1 MRWRS
6 RLSAGGAS
14 CVQHTCHM
22 PRIIRPGRSGS
33 SFPSAPAGP
42 ADVTARLIGNVLQES
57 FGQPF
62 VVENRTGAGGVIGTL
77 EAAKSPPDGY
87 TLLMMSNTQTAN
99 ELLVP
104 QRKYELM
111 RDLAPIA
118 PVNYSDLVIVV
129 HPSVPAKTL
138 QEFIALAKSQP
149 GKLNYASSGQ
159 GTPYH
164 MAGELFKTMAG
175 IDVVH
180 VPYRNSGEA
189 RSGVIGGQV
198 QMMIDAVPAMAPNI
212 GENQVR
218 ALATTGKTRSSV
230 LPDVPTVIEAGVPGY
245 EATIWL
251 GLMAPAGTPK
261 PIIDKL
267 NAAVN
272 AAVKRPDI
280 VKLWTEQGAVPMSMT
295 PEEFDKFL
303 RGDIVKW
310 AEVVKKFDKSVNQGH
325 SVRHA
330 AHSISPQWRRDR
342 GRRRSRSLAARH
354 PARTARPDRSAFR
367 LRRRRMRRLPC
378 HRRRSR
384 GGLLRHAAVVGRGQ
398 GRHHDRGLG
407 QRRAAASAAARLHR
421 RAGDAMRLLRFRHPD
436 ERGGAVDAKS
446 RRPTEAEVSAALDRN
461 LCRCGSHNRM
471 VRAVLRAACARWR
484 RNDRALSAR
493 NCRSASRPTQD
504 CRPG

>member
-1 MRWRS
+1 
-6 RLSAGGAS
+6 LSMTGPRFVLALAGALLATPVLATQ
-14 CVQHTCHM
+14 CLAQDYPTRPV
-22 PRIIRPGRSGS
+22 RIIVPFGAG
-33 SFPSAPAGP
+33 GP
-42 ADVTARLIGNVLQES
+42 ADVTARLIGNILQEN

-62 VVENRTGAGGVIGTL
+62 VIEDRPGAGGVIGTV

-99 ELLVP
+99 ESLVP

-129 HPSVPAKTL
+129 HPAVPAKTL
-138 QEFIALAKSQP
+138 QEFIALAKAQP

-175 IDVVH
+175 IDIVH

-212 GENQVR
+212 AEGQVR
-218 ALATTGKTRSSV
+218 ALATTGKTPSTV
-230 LPDVPTVIEAGVPGY
+230 LANVPTVIAAGIPGY
-245 EATIWL
+245 DATIWL
-251 GLMAPAGTPK
+251 GLMAPAGTPR

-272 AAVKRPDI
+272 AAIKRPDI
-280 VKLWTEQGAVPMSMT
+280 VKLWTAQGAVPMSMT

-310 AEVVKKFDKSVNQGH
+310 AEVVKKFDK
-325 SVRHA
+325 
-330 AHSISPQWRRDR
+330 PQ
-342 GRRRSRSLAARH
+342 
-354 PARTARPDRSAFR
+354 
-367 LRRRRMRRLPC
+367 
-378 HRRRSR
+378 
-384 GGLLRHAAVVGRGQ
+384 
-398 GRHHDRGLG
+398 
-407 QRRAAASAAARLHR
+407 
-421 RAGDAMRLLRFRHPD
+421 
-436 ERGGAVDAKS
+436 
-446 RRPTEAEVSAALDRN
+446 
-461 LCRCGSHNRM
+461 
-471 VRAVLRAACARWR
+471 
-484 RNDRALSAR
+484 
-493 NCRSASRPTQD
+493 
-504 CRPG
+504 

>member
-1 MRWRS
+1 MTAPRFM
-6 RLSAGGAS
+6 LALAAGLLTAFSASSSLAQDYPAHA
-14 CVQHTCHM
+14 V
-22 PRIIRPGRSGS
+22 RIIVPFGAG
-33 SFPSAPAGP
+33 GP
-42 ADVTARLIGNVLQES
+42 ADVAARLIGQALQER

-62 VVENRTGAGGVIGTL
+62 VVENRTGAGGVIGTV
-77 EAAKSPPDGY
+77 EAAKSPADGY

-99 ELLVP
+99 ESLLTP
-104 QRKYELM
+104 EQRKYELM

-129 HPSVPAKTL
+129 NPQVPAKTL

-164 MAGELFKTMAG
+164 MAGELFKAMTG

-218 ALATTGKTRSSV
+218 ALATTGQQRSAV
-230 LPDVPTVIEAGVPGY
+230 LPNVPTAREAGVPGY

-261 PIIDKL
+261 PVIDKL

-272 AAVKRPDI
+272 AMVKRPDI

-295 PEEFDKFL
+295 AEEFDKFL
-303 RGDIVKW
+303 RGDIAKW
-310 AEVVKKFDKSVNQGH
+310 ADVVKKFDKS
-325 SVRHA
+325 
-330 AHSISPQWRRDR
+330 
-342 GRRRSRSLAARH
+342 
-354 PARTARPDRSAFR
+354 
-367 LRRRRMRRLPC
+367 
-378 HRRRSR
+378 
-384 GGLLRHAAVVGRGQ
+384 
-398 GRHHDRGLG
+398 
-407 QRRAAASAAARLHR
+407 
-421 RAGDAMRLLRFRHPD
+421 
-436 ERGGAVDAKS
+436 
-446 RRPTEAEVSAALDRN
+446 
-461 LCRCGSHNRM
+461 
-471 VRAVLRAACARWR
+471 
-484 RNDRALSAR
+484 
-493 NCRSASRPTQD
+493 
-504 CRPG
+504 

>member
-1 MRWRS
+1 MTGPKFV
-6 RLSAGGAS
+6 LSLTAFMM
-14 CVQHTCHM
+14 TM
-22 PRIIRPGRSGS
+22 PIA
-33 SFPSAPAGP
+33 APAQDYPARSVKIIVPFGAGGP
-42 ADVTARLIGNVLQES
+42 ADVTARQIGAIMQES

-62 VVENRTGAGGVIGTL
+62 MVENRTGAGGVIGTV

-99 ELLVP
+99 ESLVP

-118 PVNYSDLVIVV
+118 PVNSSDLVIVV
-129 HPSVPAKTL
+129 HSSVAAKTL
-138 QEFIALAKSQP
+138 AEFIALAKAQP

-164 MAGELFKTMAG
+164 MAGELFKAMAG
-175 IDVVH
+175 VELVH

-212 GENQVR
+212 NEKQVR
-218 ALATTGKTRSSV
+218 ALATTGKARTTV
-230 LPDVPTVIEAGVPGY
+230 MADVPTANEAGVPGY

-261 PIIDKL
+261 PVIDKL

-272 AAVKRPDI
+272 AAVRRPDV

-310 AEVVKKFDKSVNQGH
+310 ADVVKKFPEK
-325 SVRHA
+325 
-330 AHSISPQWRRDR
+330 PQ
-342 GRRRSRSLAARH
+342 
-354 PARTARPDRSAFR
+354 
-367 LRRRRMRRLPC
+367 
-378 HRRRSR
+378 
-384 GGLLRHAAVVGRGQ
+384 
-398 GRHHDRGLG
+398 
-407 QRRAAASAAARLHR
+407 
-421 RAGDAMRLLRFRHPD
+421 
-436 ERGGAVDAKS
+436 
-446 RRPTEAEVSAALDRN
+446 
-461 LCRCGSHNRM
+461 
-471 VRAVLRAACARWR
+471 
-484 RNDRALSAR
+484 
-493 NCRSASRPTQD
+493 
-504 CRPG
+504 

>member
-1 MRWRS
+1 MTAPS
-6 RLSAGGAS
+6 LAVALAAVVLSTPNPAAP
-14 CVQHTCHM
+14 CFAQDY
-22 PRIIRPGRSGS
+22 PARPIRIVVPFGPG
-33 SFPSAPAGP
+33 GP
-42 ADVTARLIGNVLQES
+42 ADVAARLIGNNLQEK

-99 ELLVP
+99 ESLVP
-104 QRKYELM
+104 QQQRKYDLM
-111 RDLAPIA
+111 RDLVPIA

-129 HPSVPAKTL
+129 HPQVAAKTL

-198 QMMIDAVPAMAPNI
+198 QMMIDAVTAMAPNI

-218 ALATTGKTRSSV
+218 ALATTGKTRSTV
-230 LPDVPTVIEAGVPGY
+230 LANVPTASEAGVPGY

-251 GLMAPAGTPK
+251 GFMAPTGTPK
-261 PIIDKL
+261 PIIEKL

-272 AAVKRPDI
+272 EAVKRGDI

-295 PEEFDKFL
+295 PEQFDKFL

-310 AEVVKKFDKSVNQGH
+310 AEVVKKFDK
-325 SVRHA
+325 
-330 AHSISPQWRRDR
+330 P
-342 GRRRSRSLAARH
+342 
-354 PARTARPDRSAFR
+354 
-367 LRRRRMRRLPC
+367 
-378 HRRRSR
+378 
-384 GGLLRHAAVVGRGQ
+384 
-398 GRHHDRGLG
+398 
-407 QRRAAASAAARLHR
+407 
-421 RAGDAMRLLRFRHPD
+421 
-436 ERGGAVDAKS
+436 
-446 RRPTEAEVSAALDRN
+446 
-461 LCRCGSHNRM
+461 
-471 VRAVLRAACARWR
+471 
-484 RNDRALSAR
+484 
-493 NCRSASRPTQD
+493 
-504 CRPG
+504 

>member
-1 MRWRS
+1 MK
-6 RLSAGGAS
+6 GGVIALLLAAAWLGATP
-14 CVQHTCHM
+14 CPAQDYPTR
-22 PRIIRPGRSGS
+22 PIRIIVPFGAG
-33 SFPSAPAGP
+33 GP
-42 ADVTARLIGNVLQES
+42 ADVAARLLGNVLQES
-57 FGQPF
+57 FGQPV
-62 VVENRTGAGGVIGTL
+62 VVENRTGAGGVIGTQ
-77 EAAKSPPDGY
+77 EAAKSPADGY

-99 ELLVP
+99 ESLAP

-111 RDLAPIA
+111 RDLVPIA

-198 QMMIDAVPAMAPNI
+198 QMMIDAVTAMAPNI
-212 GENQVR
+212 GEKQVR
-218 ALATTGKTRSSV
+218 ALATTGKTRSGV
-230 LPDVPTVIEAGVPGY
+230 LPDVPTASEAGVPGY

-251 GLMAPAGTPK
+251 GLMAPTGTPR

-280 VKLWTEQGAVPMSMT
+280 VKLWTAQGAVAMSMS
-295 PEEFDKFL
+295 PDEFDKFL

-310 AEVVKKFDKSVNQGH
+310 AEVVKK
-325 SVRHA
+325 
-330 AHSISPQWRRDR
+330 
-342 GRRRSRSLAARH
+342 
-354 PARTARPDRSAFR
+354 
-367 LRRRRMRRLPC
+367 
-378 HRRRSR
+378 
-384 GGLLRHAAVVGRGQ
+384 
-398 GRHHDRGLG
+398 
-407 QRRAAASAAARLHR
+407 
-421 RAGDAMRLLRFRHPD
+421 
-436 ERGGAVDAKS
+436 
-446 RRPTEAEVSAALDRN
+446 LDN
-461 LCRCGSHNRM
+461 M
-471 VRAVLRAACARWR
+471 
-484 RNDRALSAR
+484 
-493 NCRSASRPTQD
+493 Q
-504 CRPG
+504 

>member
-1 MRWRS
+1 MTGPRRALAFAIALFATPVLATQCPAQGYPT
-6 RLSAGGAS
+6 RPIKIIVPFGAG
-14 CVQHTCHM
+14 
-22 PRIIRPGRSGS
+22 
-33 SFPSAPAGP
+33 GP
-42 ADVTARLIGNVLQES
+42 ADVTARLIGNVLQEN

-77 EAAKSPPDGY
+77 EATKSPPDGY

-99 ELLVP
+99 ESLVT

-129 HPSVPAKTL
+129 HPQVPAKTL
-138 QEFIALAKSQP
+138 QEFVALAKSEP

-198 QMMIDAVPAMAPNI
+198 QMMIDALPAMAPNI
-212 GENQVR
+212 SENQVR
-218 ALATTGKTRSSV
+218 ALATTGNTRSGV
-230 LPDVPTVIEAGVPGY
+230 LPNIPTAGEAGVPGY

-261 PIIDKL
+261 PVIDKL

-272 AAVKRPDI
+272 AAIKRPDVI
-280 VKLWTEQGAVPMSMT
+280 KLWTEQGVVPMSMT
-295 PEEFDKFL
+295 PEEFDKYL

-310 AEVVKKFDKSVNQGH
+310 AEVVKKFGDK
-325 SVRHA
+325 
-330 AHSISPQWRRDR
+330 P
-342 GRRRSRSLAARH
+342 
-354 PARTARPDRSAFR
+354 
-367 LRRRRMRRLPC
+367 
-378 HRRRSR
+378 
-384 GGLLRHAAVVGRGQ
+384 
-398 GRHHDRGLG
+398 
-407 QRRAAASAAARLHR
+407 
-421 RAGDAMRLLRFRHPD
+421 
-436 ERGGAVDAKS
+436 
-446 RRPTEAEVSAALDRN
+446 
-461 LCRCGSHNRM
+461 
-471 VRAVLRAACARWR
+471 
-484 RNDRALSAR
+484 
-493 NCRSASRPTQD
+493 
-504 CRPG
+504 